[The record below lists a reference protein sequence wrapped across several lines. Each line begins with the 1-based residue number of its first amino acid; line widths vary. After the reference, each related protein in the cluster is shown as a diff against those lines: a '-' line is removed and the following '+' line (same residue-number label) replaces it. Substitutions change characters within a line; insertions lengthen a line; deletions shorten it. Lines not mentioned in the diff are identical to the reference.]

1 MPGGPR
7 WDMGWGE
14 GGGPDKQ
21 AERCSRFRGR
31 SWKGGNTEAAP
42 LLWCW
47 RESAL
52 RSRNHVELSTAPQVR
67 CVRCIFAAS
76 AAMLGTL
83 GLLWHTPA
91 GSEAQG
97 KMARGWGRAPPRHSC
112 NSHKTHQ
119 QNALARSTMQSP
131 TAGMAAWRAGK
142 CHGCSGGGRL
152 ETRQSHGFKIS
163 RLNLAGPC
171 RRLDGLGCCP
181 ALRLLGSPFP
191 DPSSTT
197 THTTHAHGT
206 RRPSSSKRPWDDRV
220 GASLL
225 AFFPRWGPSSSASG
239 VPHSCCSLTTTT
251 VREQGCSAVL
261 RLADGGRAVDG
272 PSGINRSTTST
283 VFPPVYRP
291 LMISGACRRLLPVPP
306 RRVMPDRDITAPQSL
321 AQGHGLARD
330 RHGQL
335 WMFELQKRSRHP
347 PGPKKIH
354 TTARRSGVCL
364 ADHSSPV
371 NQAHHSCTPG
381 WASRYGRR
389 AFSDLLCASLQ
400 QRCIAL
406 KELDSPP
413 ISCSGAVD
421 ERISIS
427 RDRQDRQ
434 QRRDVPV
441 CDRVRPS
448 AAAAASGDA
457 MWEGRRTGW

>member
-1 MPGGPR
+1 MVLARIGVAVPEPCRVVDCPPSSLRSLHLRCISCHAGNVGVALADASRVGGPGQNGSR
-7 WDMGWGE
+7 L
-14 GGGPDKQ
+14 GP
-21 AERCSRFRGR
+21 S
-31 SWKGGNTEAAP
+31 STET
-42 LLWCW
+42 LLQF
-47 RESAL
+47 
-52 RSRNHVELSTAPQVR
+52 PQNP
-67 CVRCIFAAS
+67 
-76 AAMLGTL
+76 
-83 GLLWHTPA
+83 PA
-91 GSEAQG
+91 
-97 KMARGWGRAPPRHSC
+97 K
-112 NSHKTHQ
+112 
-119 QNALARSTMQSP
+119 
-131 TAGMAAWRAGK
+131 RAGAIHDAVANSG
-142 CHGCSGGGRL
+142 HGSMESWEVPWVFGGRRL

-181 ALRLLGSPFP
+181 ALRLLGAPFP

-225 AFFPRWGPSSSASG
+225 AFFPRWRPSSSASG

-251 VREQGCSAVL
+251 VREQGYSAVL

-335 WMFELQKRSRHP
+335 WMFELQKQSRHP